1 MTNITDQPHN
11 QLQVPPQS
19 QFVSQVSSLNTLHDY
34 KHSGGKDT
42 AIPSMMLSRWQKSIK
57 CFLNQ
62 QMIYKLFLM
71 LIVISE
77 AFIQSWD
84 WKTKGSKI
92 HS

>member
-1 MTNITDQPHN
+1 MTKITDQPHN

-19 QFVSQVSSLNTLHDY
+19 QFLSQVIGLNTLQDY
-34 KHSGGKDT
+34 KHSGGQDT
-42 AIPSMMLSRWQKSIK
+42 AIPRMMLSRWQKFIK
-57 CFLNQ
+57 WFLNQ

-71 LIVISE
+71 LTVISE
-77 AFIQSWD
+77 ASIQSWD